1 MSIIDN
7 RLVSVIIPAYNVEQ
21 YVERC
26 VYSVTKQTY
35 RNLEI
40 ILVDDGS
47 TDCTGII
54 CDKLAKEDNRISVIH
69 KTNGG
74 LSDARNAGIDVSRG
88 EYISFVDSDD
98 YIASDMLEHM
108 MNAMCE
114 TDISMVVVGFWKQS
128 GDAREYCGPTTE
140 RVVSSEEALK
150 DIYIG
155 HEIYPA
161 SWNKLYR
168 RALFNNNRFA
178 VGMIN
183 EDSEIITKLLMECN
197 RVALVSKPL
206 YIYMIREGSITQ
218 SSFSSKDYNGIKA
231 YRTAVDVCK
240 KRKKSLLPYARYYET
255 SRIYNTYIELVTS
268 DEKMIKYRFLLRVNL
283 FVRTIACLLSTGLW
297 EQFRIEMMI
306 YLLSSLIGY
315 PATQRILSSRRKYLA
330 D

>member
-7 RLVSVIIPAYNVEQ
+7 RMVSVIIPAYNVEQ

-268 DEKMIKYRFLLRVNL
+268 DERMIKYRFLLRVNL

-297 EQFRIEMMI
+297 KQFRIEMMI

>member
-7 RLVSVIIPAYNVEQ
+7 RMVSVIIPAYNVEQ

-108 MNAMCE
+108 MNAMCK

-128 GDAREYCGPTTE
+128 GDAREYCGPNTE

-183 EDSEIITKLLMECN
+183 EDSEIITKLLVECK

-268 DEKMIKYRFLLRVNL
+268 DERMIKYRFLLRVNL

-297 EQFRIEMMI
+297 KQFRIEMMI

>member
-7 RLVSVIIPAYNVEQ
+7 RMVSVIIPAYNVEQ

-231 YRTAVDVCK
+231 YRTAVAVCK

-268 DEKMIKYRFLLRVNL
+268 DERMIKYRFLLRVNL

-315 PATQRILSSRRKYLA
+315 SATQRILSSRRKYLA